1 MTTLF
6 IETGKQY
13 SSVRRFVRDIA
24 ASRAL
29 LPLVLAGLA
38 TVVLWNTGLFASML
52 DLLPEWAHVPVMM
65 PLFGSMLA
73 VYALGGLATLSLL
86 MSAALDLVLLPF
98 RTAGRT
104 ATEEG

>member
-13 SSVRRFVRDIA
+13 SSVRRFLHGIA

-29 LPLVLAGLA
+29 MPLVGAGLLTA
-38 TVVLWNTGLFASML
+38 VLWNTGLFAAML
-52 DLLPEWAHVPVMM
+52 DSLPEWAQVPVMM

-73 VYALGGLATLSLL
+73 VYALGGLATVSLF
-86 MSAALDLVLLPF
+86 MSALFDLVLMPF
-98 RTAGRT
+98 RRAGLAT
-104 ATEEG
+104 TEEI